1 MRSIVQERGAGEGA
15 GVRPWSPR
23 AEWAVR
29 LVGLAAVVTT
39 GLTVW
44 LGLWVTPP
52 SQVMGNLVR
61 LVYVHPPVAWVALYL
76 AFGALG
82 LGSVLWLWPRT
93 RHPFWDRLAAAAGE
107 VGAVFTALTLA
118 TGSIWGR
125 PTWGVWWAWDARL
138 TSSALLLVLL
148 LGYLALR
155 RVPADP
161 DTRARRSAIAAL
173 VALLDVPIVYFSVSW
188 WHGHH
193 ALGLR
198 GLHLGLRVDAGHRPA
213 DRSPAG
219 RAGGPRAG
227 GGAGRSARRGG
238 TGGRGAKR
246 RRARGGRAGGPG
258 RARAARGAPGPGHAG
273 VGSAVERQ
281 EAGMSYIDAGYIV
294 ALGVLAVYGVTLAF
308 RRRRLERAVAELR
321 RRREGGA

>member
-1 MRSIVQERGAGEGA
+1 MSTTVQDLPGVPPAGAGG
-15 GVRPWSPR
+15 GPRPWSPR
-23 AEWAVR
+23 MRWTMRA
-29 LVGLAAVVTT
+29 VGLAAVVTT
-39 GLTVW
+39 AVTVW

-61 LVYVHPPVAWVALYL
+61 LVYIHPPVAWVALYL

-93 RHPFWDRLAAAAGE
+93 RHPLWDRLAAAAGE

-188 WHGHH
+188 WHTLHENTQMDITGIMLATMLLGFVAFTLTFVWMLAT
-193 ALGLR
+193 ALRIETLR
-198 GLHLGLRVDAGHRPA
+198 AELEAHELEVALA
-213 DRSPAG
+213 DRQAEAGSGEPALLEALVSPDQ
-219 RAGGPRAG
+219 
-227 GGAGRSARRGG
+227 SARGPEPRGVPG
-238 TGGRGAKR
+238 T
-246 RRARGGRAGGPG
+246 
-258 RARAARGAPGPGHAG
+258 APGTAPVSVAVPESLGT
-273 VGSAVERQ
+273 SAVGRQ
-281 EAGMSYIDAGYIV
+281 A
-294 ALGVLAVYGVTLAF
+294 
-308 RRRRLERAVAELR
+308 
-321 RRREGGA
+321 